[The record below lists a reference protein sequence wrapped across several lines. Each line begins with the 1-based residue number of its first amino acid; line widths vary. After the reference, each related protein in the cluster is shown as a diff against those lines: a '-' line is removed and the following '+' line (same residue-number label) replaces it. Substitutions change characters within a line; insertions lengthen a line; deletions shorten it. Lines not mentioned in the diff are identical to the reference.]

1 MFKDFI
7 EVCYVMGKLKGQ
19 VAIITGASRGIGKAI
34 AINLAK
40 EDATVIVN
48 YVKQKKQA
56 EKVVELIK
64 KNGGTASI
72 FQADVSNQKEVE
84 NMIQSVIN
92 KFNKI
97 DILINNA
104 GIMIHSNPL
113 AFSENEIENMVGIN
127 IKGVIHCIKSVAPEM
142 IKHKSGKIINISSI
156 AGLGTASPGTT
167 IYAATKGAINVLT
180 KRFALEFGSYG
191 INVNAIAPGL
201 VKTDIIFNSIPSNKI
216 EEFIKYCKES
226 TMLKRVGDPQ
236 DIANTAT
243 FLASKE
249 SDFITGQVITV
260 DGGRIDFLSHS
271 L

>member
-1 MFKDFI
+1 
-7 EVCYVMGKLKGQ
+7 MGKLTGK
-19 VAIITGASRGIGKAI
+19 VAIVTGASRGIGKAI
-34 AINLAK
+34 AINFAK
-40 EDATVIVN
+40 EDANVIIN

-56 EKVVELIK
+56 IKVVEMIQ

-72 FQADVSNQKEVE
+72 FQADVSNQIEVE
-84 NMIQSVIN
+84 NMTQSVIH

-97 DILINNA
+97 DILVNNA
-104 GIMIHSNPL
+104 GIMIRSDPL
-113 AFSENEIENMVGIN
+113 CFSDNEIENMLATNV
-127 IKGVIHCIKSVAPEM
+127 KGVIYCIKSVAPEM

-167 IYAATKGAINVLT
+167 IYAASKGAVNTLT
-180 KRFALEFGSYG
+180 KRFALELGSHG

-201 VKTDIIFNSIPSNKI
+201 VKTDIILNGIPPN
-216 EEFIKYCKES
+216 ELDGFIKYCKES
-226 TMLKRVGDPQ
+226 TMLKRTGDPE
-236 DIANTAT
+236 DIANTAS